1 MVWGFKGGE
10 FDSLRGPIMSCFGP
24 CQSSPQVNWEWGAR
38 ESPFGPCL
46 PTTRILGLIQ
56 DVIWRKR
63 WLCPWGHLTPEP
75 RPQGP
80 HPKGPQLCSRLPS
93 LPPSPFPSF
102 VRFFSPQSALQ
113 GSAFMALLPG
123 PRSLS
128 RPLSPL

>member
-1 MVWGFKGGE
+1 
-10 FDSLRGPIMSCFGP
+10 MSCFGP

-63 WLCPWGHLTPEP
+63 WLCPWGRLTPEP